1 MSKKNNMISIIFSF
15 KNESENILELID
27 RTVATMN
34 KINSNYEIIFVDDH
48 STDYSKKLILDLS
61 SKNKKIK
68 YILMSRTF
76 GTAPCVLAGMHH
88 SKGEYLVY
96 LDSDLQDPPEIIE
109 KMYNEMLDG
118 FEVVHTKRKVRKG
131 ENFFKLFL
139 TKIAYFLLNKTL
151 NIKLQKNSGDFKMI
165 TKNVAKKILD
175 LKEKNPFLRGLP
187 SFVGAKETVVFYE
200 RHKRKKGESKFPLL
214 SSANPYKEFFRAIT
228 SFSSFPIYLILLSG
242 LAMFFIFFVFI
253 FNSLLSNNIDEN
265 YLVLIILF
273 LFSVTQTSLG
283 FIGLYIERLLTNT
296 SNRPE
301 YIISEKIG
309 FE

>member
-1 MSKKNNMISIIFSF
+1 MISIIFSF
-15 KNESENILELID
+15 RNESENILELVD

-34 KINSNYEIIFVDDH
+34 KINQDYEIIFVDDN
-48 STDYSKKLILDLS
+48 STDNSKKLILDLS
-61 SKNKKIK
+61 SKNKNIK

-76 GTAPCVLAGMHH
+76 GTAPCVLAGMSH

-109 KMYNEMLDG
+109 KMYNEMLNG
-118 FEVVHTKRKVRKG
+118 IEVVHTKRNVRKG

-139 TKIAYFLLNKTL
+139 TKIAYLFLNKTL
-151 NIKLQKNSGDFKMI
+151 KIKLQKNAGDFKMI

-175 LKEKNPFLRGLP
+175 LKEKDPFLRGLP
-187 SFVGAKETVVFYE
+187 SFVGAKESVIFYE
-200 RHKRKKGESKFPLL
+200 RNERKKGESKFPLL

-228 SFSSFPIYLILLSG
+228 SFSSFPIYLILFSG
-242 LAMFFIFFVFI
+242 LVIFFIFLIYI
-253 FNSLLSNNIDEN
+253 FYSLLSNKIEEN
-265 YLVLIILF
+265 YFVLIIFF
-273 LFSVTQTSLG
+273 LFSVIQISLG

-296 SNRPE
+296 SSRPE